1 MASLSLGNLN
11 KMFIRV
17 VYIIK
22 LMPVKMGVIVLRQ
35 KLTIFFSWNTVDYNF
50 TDGYTESEMC
60 AYHPL

>member
-11 KMFIRV
+11 KTFIRV

-22 LMPVKMGVIVLRQ
+22 LMPVKMGAIVLRQ